1 MQVVEFVAQCE
12 FGRGDYGETVV
23 SVGLTDEEAT
33 RLRRMATGL
42 FWEMRFES
50 CVDVKDIYDKVYAKA
65 VDQITGEL
73 LEYDERVKEAVEE
86 GDKVDAVYGITIDW
100 PEEYKP
106 EEDE

>member
-23 SVGLTDEEAT
+23 SVWLTDEEAA
-33 RLRRMATGL
+33 RLRRMAAGL
-42 FWEMRFES
+42 FWEMSFES
-50 CVDVKDIYDKVYAKA
+50 CVYVKDIYDKVYAKA

-73 LEYDERVKEAVEE
+73 LEYDEHVKEAVEE

>member
-23 SVGLTDEEAT
+23 SVGLTDEEAA
-33 RLRRMATGL
+33 RLRRMATEL

-50 CVDVKDIYDKVYAKA
+50 CVDVKDIYDKVYDKA

>member
-1 MQVVEFVAQCE
+1 MQVVEFMAQCE
-12 FGRGDYGETVV
+12 FGRGDCGETVV
-23 SVGLTDEEAT
+23 SVGLTDEEAA

-42 FWEMRFES
+42 FWEMCFES
-50 CVDVKDIYDKVYAKA
+50 CVDVEDIYDKVYAKA